1 MPELPEVET
10 VKETLKQHLI
20 GLKIVDVFV
29 YYDKIIHTPSLKL
42 FQEQLQNQTFTNV
55 RRYGKY
61 LLFDLEDYT
70 LVSHLRMEG
79 KYYLRKHLKEI
90 TKHEHIVF
98 ALDNSEYLSY
108 HDVRKFGTMELVP
121 YHGEQELLSL
131 SVLGKEIN
139 SPDLDA
145 DTLYPLIKK
154 ANRPI
159 KSILLDQHIV
169 TGLGNIY
176 VDETLFLSKIHPKTL
191 GKNLSYFQIE
201 RIVKSAKITISKAIE
216 LGGTTIRTYQ
226 ATLGV
231 DGRFQNQLN
240 VHTLVGKACNHCN
253 DTIVKTKVGGRGTYF
268 CPTCQREDY
277 PLIIG
282 LTGGIA
288 SGKSMISKWFK
299 EQKVKVLDADKIYKD
314 LLKNNKIMYNEIVK
328 EFGFSVTN
336 NNEIDRAKLGNI
348 IFNNPSKRQLL
359 NDITHPFVMK
369 KMGQEIQKFRHT
381 HKVLVLDIPLLFEAK
396 LEYMVDIIMLVY
408 VDVSTQIKRL
418 MERDQISLEFA
429 KTKIASQINL
439 DFKKTRSDVIID
451 NSGDY
456 QRTKEQ
462 FLAVF
467 NILRSD
473 GYVI

>member
-20 GLKIVDVFV
+20 GLKIVDVFM
-29 YYDKIIHTPSLKL
+29 YYDKIIRSPSVKL

-79 KYYLRKHLKEI
+79 KYYLRTHLKEI
-90 TKHEHIVF
+90 TKYEHIVF
-98 ALDNSEYLSY
+98 ALDNSQYLSY

-121 YHGEQELLSL
+121 YRKEQKLLSV

-145 DTLYPLIKK
+145 DYLYPLIKK

-191 GKNLSYFQIE
+191 GINLSYFQIE
-201 RIVKSAKITISKAIE
+201 KIVKSAKITISKAIE

-240 VHTLVGKACNHCN
+240 VHTLVGKTCNHCN
-253 DTIVKTKVGGRGTYF
+253 DIIVKTKVGGRGTYF
-268 CPTCQREDY
+268 CPTCQREGY

-288 SGKSMISKWFK
+288 SGKSMISNWFK
-299 EQKVKVLDADKIYKD
+299 EQKVQVLDADKIYKD

-328 EFGFSVTN
+328 EFGESITN
-336 NNEIDRAKLGNI
+336 NNEIDRVALGNI
-348 IFNNPSKRQLL
+348 IFNNSSKRQLL

-369 KMGQEIQKFRHT
+369 KMNQEIQRFG
-381 HKVLVLDIPLLFEAK
+381 HKHKLLVLDIPLLFEAK
-396 LEYMVDIIMLVY
+396 LDYMVDIILLVY
-408 VDVSTQIKRL
+408 VDHSTQIKRL
-418 MERDQISLEFA
+418 MERDHISMDFA
-429 KTKIASQINL
+429 NIKIASQINL
-439 DFKKTRSDVIID
+439 DFKKSKADVIID

-456 QRTKEQ
+456 RNTKEQ
-462 FLAVF
+462 FLA
-467 NILRSD
+467 IYDTLRSD